1 MFIFI
6 LSQDTPSHSALC
18 RDRLSEQASTPDFL
32 ESFLPFHRIYYLHEH
47 TAKTIEAHTLAG
59 ARSLGPIRTR
69 DLPRVPE
76 PSDAAR
82 PLRELKGS

>member
-6 LSQDTPSHSALC
+6 LSQDTPSHPALC

-32 ESFLPFHRIYYLHEH
+32 ESFLPFHRVYYLHEH

-59 ARSLGPIRTR
+59 VIARANKN
-69 DLPRVPE
+69 V
-76 PSDAAR
+76 
-82 PLRELKGS
+82 